1 MKYLINVLSFLIL
14 APFCFPIQNA
24 NAASP
29 GELKTTGVYL
39 NEISVGSGN
48 AWGTLK
54 SYSGNLALYPGFLRI
69 GFNMNSVAG
78 IEGARSQLQLALE
91 PFINSIAEPTADV
104 ETGMSIGLRYLHK
117 LSAPLYLFTEAS
129 FAPMFLSIKST
140 EQGAAGFNFLD
151 QGGVG
156 LQYKMTRKTALFT
169 GYRFRHISHA
179 GLSDRS
185 NRGINSSA
193 ILFGLSWLY

>member
-14 APFCFPIQNA
+14 APFCFPIQDA

-39 NEISVGSGN
+39 NEISVGSGY

-151 QGGVG
+151 QGGVVSTPEYSVPP
-156 LQYKMTRKTALFT
+156 LPEHSVPVIPEQYVPPVPEQSVPPRQVGFVT
-169 GYRFRHISHA
+169 S
-179 GLSDRS
+179 
-185 NRGINSSA
+185 
-193 ILFGLSWLY
+193 